1 MTYRDAGLSLDVIG
15 ALLQADGA
23 SAPVVLE
30 RHLQKV
36 NEEIAR
42 LRQQQHVIAQ
52 LLGDAQ
58 AAKES
63 FNDQGAVDCATRPHR
78 IERRR
83 NAEMACGIRED
94 VTRCASGFS

>member
-36 NEEIAR
+36 NEDRQTPTATTRHRPTAR
-42 LRQQQHVIAQ
+42 RRA
-52 LLGDAQ
+52 G
-58 AAKES
+58 AAK
-63 FNDQGAVDCATRPHR
+63 
-78 IERRR
+78 
-83 NAEMACGIRED
+83 
-94 VTRCASGFS
+94 